1 MKVYYAHPL
10 NIYNTPQEQRDLD
23 TLAALFGAENILNPN
38 APEIDAL
45 YKTNHEMKI
54 FFDLVKTCDVL
65 AFRPTPFGKI
75 TAGVASEIQVAKDN
89 GKLIIELPT
98 FIGRNMSVDAT
109 REYLAEVG
117 QR

>member
-23 TLAALFGAENILNPN
+23 TLATLFGAENILNPN
-38 APEIDAL
+38 TRELDTL
-45 YKTNHEMKI
+45 YKRNYDMNM
-54 FFDLVKTCDVL
+54 FFDLVRACDVL

-75 TAGVASEIQVAKDN
+75 TAGVAAEIQVAKES
-89 GKLIIELPT
+89 GKLIIELPN
-98 FIGRNMSVDAT
+98 FIGRNMSVEMT
-109 REYLAEVG
+109 REYLSEVG